1 MTDIKKQNY
10 VTIKFCYVFRNY
22 FYILNQSVEHN
33 TRYVPIYF
41 TLWNRECLS
50 KVF

>member
-1 MTDIKKQNY
+1 MTDTKEQNY

-22 FYILNQSVEHN
+22 LFILNQSVGHN
-33 TRYVPIYF
+33 TRYVTIHF
-41 TLWNRECLS
+41 TLWNRECWI